1 MQSHVIRSLF
11 LVVTLVAGITAA
23 QSGSDAP
30 AGPEGKK
37 TCSKLLKGVVH
48 LQNDDVRFARKGGGM
63 VLVDPT
69 SGPEDKAAI
78 ATGLVKPDL
87 ILITHPH
94 SDHFQP
100 AVLQAYR
107 AANPQV
113 VIAGPADVVK
123 GGEKAGITGI
133 QLVTP
138 RQHYQLASFEFDT
151 LPAYFTDAKA
161 NHAQSAQWVGY
172 VLTLNGVRY
181 YVTGDTQP
189 LESMADAKAD
199 VVFPLLYGCGG
210 NTEQALKMTRL
221 TGAKVVVPVHH
232 SGQLATIKKF
242 LAQLPDTTAYAYYVG
257 GTPSTAL

>member
-1 MQSHVIRSLF
+1 M
-11 LVVTLVAGITAA
+11 
-23 QSGSDAP
+23 
-30 AGPEGKK
+30 
-37 TCSKLLKGVVH
+37 
-48 LQNDDVRFARKGGGM
+48 
-63 VLVDPT
+63 LVDPT
-69 SGPEDKAAI
+69 SGPENSAAI
-78 ATGLVKPDL
+78 ATGLIKPDL

-123 GGEKAGITGI
+123 GGEKAGTTGI
-133 QLVTP
+133 RLVAP
-138 RQHYQLASFEFDT
+138 RQHYQLAGFEFDT
-151 LPAYFTDAKA
+151 LPAYFTDARV

-172 VLTLNGVRY
+172 VLTVNGARY
-181 YVTGDTQP
+181 YVTGDTEP
-189 LESMADAKAD
+189 LAEMAEAKAD

-210 NTEQALKMTRL
+210 NTQEALKMTRL

-232 SGQLATIKKF
+232 SGQLAAIKKF
-242 LAQLPDTTAYAYYVG
+242 LTQLPEPTAFAYYVG